1 MNTDNCVVP
10 WLNDEAF
17 SLDFLKPGAM
27 SNPYSFLKE
36 CRYEMALNG
45 NQHLYLTWIDLYT
58 LESTCHYH
66 EGMPYCPVI
75 LKISDKL
82 KGKYK

>member
-1 MNTDNCVVP
+1 MNTDIYIVP

-17 SLDFLKPGAM
+17 SLDFLKQGAM

-45 NQHLYLTWIDLYT
+45 TSYYYLN
-58 LESTCHYH
+58 
-66 EGMPYCPVI
+66 
-75 LKISDKL
+75 K
-82 KGKYK
+82 